1 MIIKVNGQHMT
12 VDERLRPVSDSQE
25 FVRFKFEFSEE
36 WADLLKF
43 VQFKQGTESYNVYLD
58 DTLECYLPSEITSGT
73 CTLSVAGSKDDIF
86 ATTDGIV
93 FDVRKTR
100 LVQDGKSTEITLTLY
115 EQLVNRI
122 EWGNALGID
131 HIAIDESKEDGG
143 TNRVTFYFT
152 DGTSQYFDTLNG
164 SKGSD
169 GKDGEQGL
177 KGEKGDKGDKG
188 DQGEQGIQGIQG
200 EKGDKGDT
208 GAQGERGEQGLKG
221 DTGAQ
226 GEKGA
231 DGYSPTVSVSKV
243 DKTTTVTI
251 TDKDGTKT
259 ATIEDGSDG
268 AKGDK
273 GDTGEDGYSPQVTV
287 SKVDNVTTITIVDKS
302 GTTTAEVKDG
312 ESKGTGRWVDGIG
325 AGAVMMASATS
336 AKGSYACAMGDRST
350 ATGLDSVA
358 CGYRATASNTCSFAF
373 GDSATASGSHS
384 YAFGEGS
391 SATGAYGFAM
401 GYYSTAKGAYSHAE
415 GYGASAASA
424 NQWVYGKYNIAD
436 TTSKYAHIV
445 GNGTSPARSNAHT
458 LDWSGNAWYAGDV
471 QATIDGSTV
480 GMSDLLT
487 RIKALEDKLG
497 ITTASESEDTTNG

>member
-25 FVRFKFEFSEE
+25 FVKFKFEFSDE

-43 VQFKQGTESYNVYLD
+43 AQFKQGTESYNVYLD
-58 DTLECYLPSEITSGT
+58 DSLECYLPSEITSGT

-131 HIAIDESKEDGG
+131 HIAIDESKEGGG

-177 KGEKGDKGDKG
+177 KGEKGDKGD
-188 DQGEQGIQGIQG
+188 
-200 EKGDKGDT
+200 T

-231 DGYSPTVSVSKV
+231 DGKDGADGYSPTVSVNKV

-259 ATIEDGSDG
+259 ATINDGSD
-268 AKGDK
+268 GDK

-312 ESKGTGRWVDGIG
+312 ESKGTDRWVDGTG
-325 AGAVMMASATS
+325 LNALAQAGNVAS
-336 AKGSYACAMGDRST
+336 GSYACAMGDSST
-350 ATGLDSVA
+350 AVGPYSYA
-358 CGYRATASNTCSFAF
+358 FGYIATARGSSSFAF
-373 GDSATASGSHS
+373 GPTAIASGSHA
-384 YAFGEGS
+384 YAFGEGA
-391 SATGAYGFAM
+391 SASGIYSFTEGAHSAAV
-401 GYYSTAKGAYSHAE
+401 SPYSHAL
-415 GYGASAASA
+415 GYNTVAQGTYQLVQGRYNVSDNA
-424 NQWVYGKYNIAD
+424 N
-436 TTSKYAHIV
+436 KYAHIV
-445 GNGTSPARSNAHT
+445 GNGTNSARSNAHT

-480 GMSDLLT
+480 SMSDLLT
-487 RIKALEDKLG
+487 RIKTLEEKLG

>member
-25 FVRFKFEFSEE
+25 FVKFKFEFSDE
-36 WADLLKF
+36 WTELLKF
-43 VQFKQGTESYNVYLD
+43 AQFKQGTESYNVYLD
-58 DTLECYLPSEITSGT
+58 DNLECYLPSEITSGT

-100 LVQDGKSTEITLTLY
+100 LVRDGKSTEVTLTLY

-200 EKGDKGDT
+200 EQGIRGEKGDKGDT

-231 DGYSPTVSVSKV
+231 DGKDGQDGYSPTVSVSKV

-312 ESKGTGRWVDGIG
+312 ESKGTDRWVDGTG
-325 AGAVMMASATS
+325 TGAVMMRGAASSTAPHTIAVGLKTMAAGS
-336 AKGSYACAMGDRST
+336 CSYAEG
-350 ATGLDSVA
+350 G
-358 CGYRATASNTCSFAF
+358 ASL
-373 GDSATASGSHS
+373 S
-384 YAFGEGS
+384 YS
-391 SATGAYGFAM
+391 YC
-401 GYYSTAKGAYSHAE
+401 SHAE
-415 GYGASAASA
+415 GDATISRGTAAHSEGSNTNASGDY
-424 NQWVYGKYNIAD
+424 QHVQGKYNIPD
-436 TTSKYAHIV
+436 TASKYAHIV
-445 GNGTSPARSNAHT
+445 GNGTSSARSNAHT

-480 GMSDLLT
+480 SMSDLLT

-497 ITTASESEDTTNG
+497 ITTVSGSEDTTNG

>member
-25 FVRFKFEFSEE
+25 FVKFKFEFSDE

-58 DTLECYLPSEITSGT
+58 DNLECYLPSEITSGT

-100 LVQDGKSTEITLTLY
+100 LIQDGKSTEITLTLY

-122 EWGNALGID
+122 EWGDALGID
-131 HIAIDESKEDGG
+131 HIAIDESKEVGG

-177 KGEKGDKGDKG
+177 KGDK
-188 DQGEQGIQGIQG
+188 G
-200 EKGDKGDT
+200 EKGEKGAD
-208 GAQGERGEQGLKG
+208 GK
-221 DTGAQ
+221 D
-226 GEKGA
+226 GA

-251 TDKDGTKT
+251 TDKDGIKI

-268 AKGDK
+268 AKGDN
-273 GDTGEDGYSPQVTV
+273 GDNGEDGYSPQVTV

-312 ESKGTGRWVDGIG
+312 ESKGTDRWVDGTG
-325 AGAVMMASATS
+325 TGAVMMSGATS
-336 AKGSYACAMGDRST
+336 TAGPYAIAVGLKTVAAGSCSYAEG
-350 ATGLDSVA
+350 G
-358 CGYRATASNTCSFAF
+358 ASL
-373 GDSATASGSHS
+373 S
-384 YAFGEGS
+384 YS
-391 SATGAYGFAM
+391 YC
-401 GYYSTAKGAYSHAE
+401 SHAE
-415 GYGASAASA
+415 GDATISRGTAAHAEGSNTNASG
-424 NQWVYGKYNIAD
+424 NYQHVQGKYNIAD
-436 TTSKYAHIV
+436 TASKYAHIV
-445 GNGTSPARSNAHT
+445 GNGTSSARSNAHT

-480 GMSDLLT
+480 SMSDLLT

>member
-12 VDERLRPVSDSQE
+12 VDERLRPVSDSQD
-25 FVRFKFEFSEE
+25 FVKFKFELSEE
-36 WADLLKF
+36 WTDLLKF
-43 VQFKQGTESYNVYLD
+43 AQFTQGTESYNVYLD
-58 DTLECYLPSEITSGT
+58 DNLECYLPSEITSGT

-177 KGEKGDKGDKG
+177 KGD
-188 DQGEQGIQGIQG
+188 
-200 EKGDKGDT
+200 KGDKGDT

-231 DGYSPTVSVSKV
+231 DGKDGQDGYSPTVSVSKV

-312 ESKGTGRWVDGIG
+312 ESKGTDRWVDGTGTSAIK
-325 AGAVMMASATS
+325 MSSASD
-336 AKGSYACAMGDRST
+336 AKGSYSCAMGDRSA

-358 CGYRATASNTCSFAF
+358 CGYRSMASNTCSFAF

-391 SATGAYGFAM
+391 SATSAFGFAV

-415 GYGASAASA
+415 GYGTSAASA
-424 NQWVYGKYNIAD
+424 NQMVQGKYNIID
-436 TTSKYAHIV
+436 TASKYAHIV
-445 GNGTSPARSNAHT
+445 GNGTSSARSNAHT

-480 GMSDLLT
+480 SMSDLLT